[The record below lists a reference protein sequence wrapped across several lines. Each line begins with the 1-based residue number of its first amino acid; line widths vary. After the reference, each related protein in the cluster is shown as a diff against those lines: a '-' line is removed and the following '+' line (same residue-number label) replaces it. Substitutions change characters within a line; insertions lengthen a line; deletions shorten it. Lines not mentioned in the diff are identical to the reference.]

1 MADSVLG
8 GTIIDDEGSL
18 ATAGQKKRRAP
29 EDRLARGS
37 KIVPGRDGPGL
48 CVRAHS
54 HSLFDLGGSS
64 FSLSAGIFG
73 ACTLLL

>member
-8 GTIIDDEGSL
+8 GTTTDDEALL

-37 KIVPGRDGPGL
+37 KIVPGRDGLGL
-48 CVRAHS
+48 CLRAHS
-54 HSLFDLGGSS
+54 H
-64 FSLSAGIFG
+64 
-73 ACTLLL
+73 